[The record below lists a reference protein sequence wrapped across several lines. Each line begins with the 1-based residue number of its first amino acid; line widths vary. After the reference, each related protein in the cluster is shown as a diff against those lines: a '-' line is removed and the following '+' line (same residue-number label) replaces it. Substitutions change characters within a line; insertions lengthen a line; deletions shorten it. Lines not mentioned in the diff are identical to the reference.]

1 MPSYA
6 ELLGLAEDDLRQRTV
21 SLAAYAL
28 SLSDRTFDFPIR
40 DVPPDQRARY
50 PVSASEDELRVEAAM
65 TMLGA
70 AGASMVIDQQIGLAL
85 TSVAA
90 DWYWR
95 AGHYFGAFLQAVLG
109 AQGEGALAV
118 ASELAERPVLGA
130 ADRPATFFPEQ
141 LAYLAMGVA
150 IGGNVGLANRLFNY
164 VPEATAIGPFA
175 VPVRLLQAY
184 FSRELANE
192 DSGREI
198 AQFVIASFEISKMSL
213 ESQPQYRQF
222 LPWNVGFPQEASL
235 LIARF
240 IMDNTLTPDQLVA
253 TNRYG
258 AAFRDSAIAV
268 AGILPQLSQSQ
279 ESEIPDV
286 LGPWLESG

>member
-1 MPSYA
+1 
-6 ELLGLAEDDLRQRTV
+6 
-21 SLAAYAL
+21 
-28 SLSDRTFDFPIR
+28 
-40 DVPPDQRARY
+40 
-50 PVSASEDELRVEAAM
+50 M

-95 AGHYFGAFLQAVLG
+95 AGHYFGAFLQAALG
-109 AQGEGALAV
+109 AHGDDAV
-118 ASELAERPVLGA
+118 AIASELAERPVLGA
-130 ADRPATFFPEQ
+130 SDRPATLFPEQ

-150 IGGNVGLANRLFNY
+150 IAGNVGLANRLFNY

-175 VPVRLLQAY
+175 VPVRLLEAH
-184 FSRELANE
+184 FSRDLGNE

-198 AQFVIASFEISKMSL
+198 AQFIIASFEITKMSL

-222 LPWNVGFPQEASL
+222 LPWNVGFSPEALL

-240 IMDNTLTPDQLVA
+240 ITDNTLTPDQLAV

-268 AGILPQLSQSQ
+268 ARILPQLKRPH

-286 LGPWLESG
+286 LGPWLGPE